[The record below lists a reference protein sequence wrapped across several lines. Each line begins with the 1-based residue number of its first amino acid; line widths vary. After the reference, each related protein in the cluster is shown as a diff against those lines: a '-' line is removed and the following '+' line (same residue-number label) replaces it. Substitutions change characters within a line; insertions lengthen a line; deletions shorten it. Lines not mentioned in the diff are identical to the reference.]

1 MAMAQCPHHPD
12 RPDNAGATVAG
23 GPAAMA
29 TTAAILVAAYRNSSA
44 YSQVGAELVTVDRRF
59 LHTLFL
65 LRSGRLLWFIPHDGE
80 GFHDQACC
88 RLGLGRE
95 RVGRR
100 LRDRFGAR
108 R

>member
-44 YSQVGAELVTVDRRF
+44 NSQVGAEPVTVDMQF

-65 LRSGRLLWFIPHDGE
+65 LRSGRLLWFGLHDGE
-80 GFHDQACC
+80 VFHDQVGC
-88 RLGLGRE
+88 RLGLCRG
-95 RVGRR
+95 RVGC
-100 LRDRFGAR
+100 
-108 R
+108 